1 MKNSIKT
8 CIAAIALFTFLG
20 LHAKAQTTT
29 SKTESYGSGIRLSVG
44 ADAGIPV
51 GSLNTAYNWNLGGSI
66 QGDFPI
72 LKNQLYATLNA
83 GYNTI
88 FTNSQYSN
96 LSNIDLIPV
105 KAGLKYFIIKQVYI
119 QGEAG
124 VSFITNKSDLGADK
138 SAAFVYAPQAGV
150 LLNVGGKN
158 YIDAGF
164 RFESN
169 QKFFDGG
176 STNNFLAI
184 RVAYAFNL

>member
-1 MKNSIKT
+1 MKNSIK
-8 CIAAIALFTFLG
+8 ISVAAIALLSFFG
-20 LHAKAQTTT
+20 LRSNAQTTT
-29 SKTESYGSGIRLSVG
+29 SKTESYASGIRLSVG

-51 GSLNTAYNWNLGGSI
+51 GSLKNAYDWNLGGSI

-72 LKNQLYATLNA
+72 LKNQLYATING
-83 GYNTI
+83 GYSN
-88 FTNSQYSN
+88 FFAKSQYT
-96 LSNIDLIPV
+96 IPDIHLIPV

-124 VSFITNKSDLGADK
+124 VSFLTNKNDVGADK
-138 SAAFVYAPQAGV
+138 STVFVYAPQAGV

-176 STNNFLAI
+176 STSNFLAI

>member
-8 CIAAIALFTFLG
+8 CVLAIAVCTFFNLR
-20 LHAKAQTTT
+20 ATAQTSTT
-29 SKTESYGSGIRLSVG
+29 KTESYGSGIRLSVG

-51 GSLNTAYNWNLGGSI
+51 GSLNTGYDWSLGGSI
-66 QGDFPI
+66 QADFPL

-83 GYNTI
+83 GYNNI
-88 FTNSQYSN
+88 FASNQY
-96 LSNIDLIPV
+96 NIPDIQLIPV
-105 KAGLKYFIIKQVYI
+105 KAGLKYFVIKQVYI

-124 VSFITNKSDLGADK
+124 VSFLTDKSNLGADK
-138 SAAFVYAPQAGV
+138 TAVFVYAPQAGV

-169 QKFFDGG
+169 QKFFNGG
-176 STNNFLAI
+176 TTSNFLAI
-184 RVAYAFNL
+184 RVAYAFSL